1 MSKMVWFA
9 AFFIFSPFLR
19 RCLPPSISSSP
30 PKISSAGPKL
40 LLFPTLTCS
49 EVAALITAVSV
60 AAKAAKWFAATELSV
75 RHANAIKALEE
86 KIMIGILARM
96 GPKSTAPF
104 VDKVVHLCQQIYDAK
119 NDIDFPQ

>member
-9 AFFIFSPFLR
+9 AFFI
-19 RCLPPSISSSP
+19 LPVSSP
-30 PKISSAGPKL
+30 VFAALDIQQSTEDLICRTEAALVSDINL
-40 LLFPTLTCS
+40 QR
-49 EVAALITAVSV
+49 VAALITAVSV

-75 RHANAIKALEE
+75 RHANAIKALEA
-86 KIMIGILARM
+86 KIMIGILAGM
-96 GPKSTAPF
+96 GPKLTAPF